1 MKRAS
6 FARTLCV
13 CLIAPVGYYWYL
25 QNGKVGEEDSFPNW
39 PPQTHTV
46 QRELDAKAPLTPDGK
61 NQQMR
66 EEIYTELF
74 KNRYRKHQP
83 QVAIGMKIM
92 PGRRIKLMTPARM
105 EPWDLDRLAMTAWR
119 ETHTVF
125 GQNYDIDIY
134 ETYIGATPQ
143 LIGTLRAL
151 PGNAKIAR
159 ISYDYS
165 AHAQNFLGPLNRS
178 ARWLP

>member
-6 FARTLCV
+6 LARALCV
-13 CLIAPVGYYWYL
+13 CLITPVGYYWHL
-25 QNGKVGEEDSFPNW
+25 QNENIDGEEGFPNW
-39 PPQTHTV
+39 PPQTQV
-46 QRELDAKAPLTPDGK
+46 IQRELDVHAPLTPDGK

-66 EEIYTELF
+66 EELYTELF

-83 QVAIGMKIM
+83 QVAIGMKILT
-92 PGRRIKLMTPARM
+92 GRRIKLMTPARM

-119 ETHTVF
+119 ETHVVL

-143 LIGTLRAL
+143 LIGTLRTL
-151 PGNAKIAR
+151 PDNTKVAR
-159 ISYDYS
+159 IVYNYT
-165 AHAQNFLGPLNRS
+165 AHLQDHLQPPHRS
-178 ARWLP
+178 VNWLP